1 MAKRILTGC
10 RDCRLCS
17 ESGIGSATRKTAK
30 VTAGIATAGF
40 SSLMLA
46 GRRKCGQ
53 CGHPASGHSDK

>member
-17 ESGIGSATRKTAK
+17 ASGIESATRKTAK
-30 VTAGIATAGF
+30 LSVGIATAGF

-53 CGHPASGHSDK
+53 CGQWPCFK